1 MQRFRIHYSKHE
13 GLRYTGNLD
22 MHKVWERSL
31 RRAKLPVAYSQ
42 GFHPQPKI
50 QQGYPLPLGYLSTT
64 EIVDVWLDA
73 DQIDADC
80 LRSSLEPAIP
90 GGIELHEIEPVNLRE
105 TPLQAR
111 SQSAEYRIV
120 LLRPVQADD
129 LRSGI
134 KRLLTA
140 RALPRTRRKKN
151 YDLRPLIE
159 ALVLEESNPPVL
171 SMRLAAREGATGR
184 VEEVLDELGIQ
195 FEDTRVVRTELVF
208 TEDLK
213 TTDITINATEE

>member
-1 MQRFRIHYSKHE
+1 MQRFRIHYAKHE

-22 MHKVWERSL
+22 MHRVWERSL

-50 QQGYPLPLGYLSTT
+50 QQGYPLPLGYLSTA
-64 EIVDVWLDA
+64 EIVDVWLEDN
-73 DQIDADC
+73 QIDAEC
-80 LRSSLEPAIP
+80 LRSSLAPVTP
-90 GGIELHEIEPVNLRE
+90 GGIELREIELVDLRE

-111 SQSAEYRIV
+111 SRSAEYRIV

-159 ALVLEESNPPVL
+159 TLVLEESDPPVL
-171 SMRLAAREGATGR
+171 WMLLAAREGATGR

-195 FEDTRVVRTELVF
+195 FEDTRVVRTGLVF
-208 TEDLK
+208 AEDVK
-213 TTDITINATEE
+213 TTAIIIDTTEE